1 MNDGTKIKILNIPLS
16 KNSLC
21 VLEKI
26 DEANRDWT
34 GGNDRVLIT
43 RHMKEGKKKEKKKGG
58 RNGAEDYRRVFRHVS
73 MICEVDA
80 MLKEVGPT

>member
-34 GGNDRVLIT
+34 WGNDRVLIT
-43 RHMKEGKKKEKKKGG
+43 RHMKEGKK
-58 RNGAEDYRRVFRHVS
+58 
-73 MICEVDA
+73 
-80 MLKEVGPT
+80 

>member
-34 GGNDRVLIT
+34 RGNDRVLIT
-43 RHMKEGKKKEKKKGG
+43 RHMKGGKKKKKKRAERG
-58 RNGAEDYRRVFRHVS
+58 RGLSTRIPPRVDDLR
-73 MICEVDA
+73 
-80 MLKEVGPT
+80 G

>member
-34 GGNDRVLIT
+34 RGNDRVLIT
-43 RHMKEGKKKEKKKGG
+43 RHMKGGKK
-58 RNGAEDYRRVFRHVS
+58 
-73 MICEVDA
+73 
-80 MLKEVGPT
+80 